1 MLNNKDF
8 CAKIADIAR
17 IISTRMIHCPPQE
30 SHIRRIGV
38 VETPIAGQHRHFRP
52 PSWRQSPSLETVRVS
67 VRSQTVAAASRHVIS
82 GMVEP
87 SIRDCT
93 PRALATGRVS
103 RWERCTAGRRHPV
116 EIQSVLPRHLLFG
129 NALRCPSRL
138 YRVGQSAAVILLI

>member
-1 MLNNKDF
+1 MRLQSSNDYISYGTFPVQNLSGLTKKYSAPKRNINVQTLYKGNKMLNNKDF

-82 GMVEP
+82 GM
-87 SIRDCT
+87 
-93 PRALATGRVS
+93 
-103 RWERCTAGRRHPV
+103 PV
-116 EIQSVLPRHLLFG
+116 GLISVTSCDFSVRP
-129 NALRCPSRL
+129 
-138 YRVGQSAAVILLI
+138 